1 MSKEFRI
8 GDNCLAK
15 HLGLWQNA
23 RVTGFEN
30 GTQVTLGS
38 GERITASPHELAEK
52 KVPYKKERRA
62 AVAFV
67 KPKPHYDD
75 DDRYSNY

>member
-1 MSKEFRI
+1 MSREFKV

-15 HLGLWQNA
+15 HLSLWQNA

-38 GERITASPHELAEK
+38 GERITALPHELAEK
-52 KVPYKKERRA
+52 RVPYKKERRA
-62 AVAFV
+62 APVIV
-67 KPKPHYDD
+67 KRKPNYDD
-75 DDRYSNY
+75 DERYSNY